1 MRNSKGFTLIELLVA
16 MSIFIIIMIMA
27 ANGFER
33 VLSTAGQQ
41 SMSAQ
46 SNFEGVVGLEML
58 RYDIEHAGYGVPST
72 FQNYT
77 SAIKF
82 RNLGGTADQEVV
94 AAANVPLD
102 GFNSTT
108 LNATRASNIQP
119 ISAGTSTKEVNHSAV
134 ANAAGGPDYLVVRS
148 TVSSLD
154 ESARKWSYV
163 NYSTDSSSTNLS
175 EVKQW
180 DDGPNL
186 SSNDRLIAIR
196 DTFTSDGMET
206 KELQQKT
213 NGDFEVNLSASGAM
227 PAGDAFKPRT
237 GNDVVVLYGVRSA
250 AASPLRM
257 PYNRTDYYVTRPA
270 SGTPTRCN
278 PGTGILYK
286 AVVNHATGGLDT
298 TYPLMDCIADM
309 QVEFEYDPNNDGI
322 TTDLPA
328 TGLAAISGLDMRQSL
343 KNIRIY
349 ILTHEGKM
357 DKSYQYP
364 GDSIHVGNP
373 KKGTSSGRTLTAS
386 EMNTL
391 FTSDWRK
398 YRWKIYTMVIRPKNL
413 AQ

>member
-1 MRNSKGFTLIELLVA
+1 MRNSKGFTLVELLVA

-41 SMSAQ
+41 SRSAQ

-58 RYDIEHAGYGVPST
+58 RYDIEHAGYGVAT
-72 FQNYT
+72 NFENYT
-77 SAIKF
+77 SEIKF
-82 RNLGGTADQEVV
+82 KNLGGTADQELV

-108 LNATRASNIQP
+108 LNARRAKNIQP
-119 ISAGTSTKEVNHSAV
+119 IAAGTSTKEVNHTAV
-134 ANAAGGPDYLVVRS
+134 ANAAGGPDYLVIRS

-154 ESARKWSYV
+154 PSARKWSYV
-163 NYSTDSSSTNLS
+163 NYSTDSSSNNLS
-175 EVKQW
+175 EVKLW
-180 DDGPNL
+180 DEGPNL
-186 SSNDRLIAIR
+186 SSNDRIIAIR
-196 DTFTSDGMET
+196 DRFTDG
-206 KELQQKT
+206 KEQKT
-213 NGDFEVNLSASGAM
+213 LLLDATGGFELNLTASGAM
-227 PAGDAFKPRT
+227 PAGEKFKPT
-237 GNDVVVLYGVRSA
+237 SKEDMVVLYGVRSA
-250 AASPLRM
+250 AASALRM

-270 SGTPTRCN
+270 SGMPTHCN

-286 AVVNHATGGLDT
+286 SMVSHTTGGFDKD
-298 TYPLMDCIADM
+298 YPLLDCIADM
-309 QVEFEYDPNNDGI
+309 QVEFEYDPNDNGI
-322 TTDLPA
+322 IVSLDPI
-328 TGLAAISGLDMRQSL
+328 GLTEKTAEDMRLHL

-357 DKSYQYP
+357 DKSYRYP
-364 GDSIHVGNP
+364 GDGIHIGDH